1 MLFDAIPES
10 FAKGDNGSGVW
21 ATWTYLAGANAYFL
35 QVGYLQDCGYGTQV
49 TPQEI
54 EKAAARG
61 GDDGLEAMLRLKL
74 AEVARHLHRRHPH
87 LRELY
92 GRHLLAVDH
101 PASPSYPP
109 IPGFPGLDPAEG

>member
-10 FAKGDNGSGVW
+10 FTHGDNGSGVW
-21 ATWTYLAGANAYFL
+21 AAWTYLEGSSSYFL
-35 QVGYLQDCGYGTQV
+35 QVGFGVDCQYGTEV
-49 TPQEI
+49 TPHEM

-61 GDDGLEAMLRLKL
+61 GDDGLESLLRLKL
-74 AEVARHLHRRHPH
+74 AGVARHLHRRHPH

-92 GRHLLAVDH
+92 GRHLLG
-101 PASPSYPP
+101 PGPSSHSSLP